1 MNPTQKTLVG
11 LAALAASVV
20 GCNLDKEPTAPRAP
34 IRADQVAVAGAGF
47 ACDVGGASWE
57 GDPDA
62 AVLHDLAP
70 SGVMRVAFNYNNRNN
85 AARNPITGAL
95 TGPGIDMS
103 CKLAEGTHVQFAAIA
118 YLGVPPLL
126 TGLANGD
133 WDVAFAFDQTL
144 QPSGLTAA
152 NPHIG
157 VDNTYL
163 VRSDA
168 PFQKVAD
175 VDAPGVRISVAEGSS
190 GDIYLGRTL
199 RYATLVRTPA
209 TPQALNL
216 LGTGQVDAFAG
227 GRGPQVIAFSACCGG
242 RLLPD
247 NFLIANLATVV
258 PDTAARHS
266 GAGLQYINE
275 FVDWAK
281 TSGLVQAAIDR
292 AQQGGTHVTPPLPAS
307 QRIGFLRGHVARLVE
322 NGALNHGHGHA
333 LDVKLEGALRK
344 LADGDTEP
352 AMRKLGAF
360 INQVAA
366 FRAAG
371 MLSEKESAS
380 LLVIARDVVTHSAQG
395 ALAGGSRSAARYCSH
410 CAFNS
415 VIKATNPWSFR
426 MPSRSGSVAKQG

>member
-1 MNPTQKTLVG
+1 MNPTHETLVR
-11 LAALAASVV
+11 LAALTAAVV
-20 GCNLDKEPTAPRAP
+20 GCNLDKGPTAPRAP

-47 ACDVGGASWE
+47 VCDAAGSRWE

-70 SGVMRVAFNYNNRNN
+70 RGVMRVAFNYNNRNN
-85 AARNPITGAL
+85 ATRNPITSAL

-133 WDVAFAFDQTL
+133 WDAAFAFDQTL
-144 QPSGLTAA
+144 QPSDLTAA
-152 NPHIG
+152 IPHIG

-175 VDAPGVRISVAEGSS
+175 VDAPGVRISVAQGSA

-199 RYATLVRTPA
+199 KYATLVRTAA
-209 TPQALNL
+209 TPQALDL
-216 LGTGQVDAFAG
+216 LRTGQVDAFAG
-227 GRGPQVIAFSACCGG
+227 GRGPQALAFIACCGG

-247 NFLIANLATVV
+247 NFLIANLAMVV
-258 PDTAARHS
+258 PDTAASHS

-281 TSGLVQAAIDR
+281 TSGLVQIAIDR
-292 AQQGGTHVTPPLPAS
+292 AQQGGTHVTPPLPAA
-307 QRIGFLRGHVARLVE
+307 QRIALLQQHVARLVA
-322 NGALNHGHGHA
+322 NGVLNDAQGYA
-333 LDVKLEGALRK
+333 LDVKLEGAARK
-344 LADGDTEP
+344 LAGGETEP
-352 AMRKLGAF
+352 AMQKVGAF
-360 INQVAA
+360 IHQVEA
-366 FRAAG
+366 FRHAG
-371 MLSEKESAS
+371 ILSEGQSAS
-380 LLVIARDVVTHSAQG
+380 LLMIAQDVADRAIAS
-395 ALAGGSRSAARYCSH
+395 
-410 CAFNS
+410 
-415 VIKATNPWSFR
+415 
-426 MPSRSGSVAKQG
+426 